1 MIKPAR
7 FTAIKSLV
15 PIAFILTLLTAC
27 KNPADEYFFSV
38 GGTVTE
44 YGTSVPL
51 EGVNVIY
58 TRLWEAGDNLM
69 AVTDEQGNFKIRVRI
84 NRTDRYKLQFK
95 KAGYFDFEDSY
106 LARNSSEV
114 NSNDIS
120 LTEKHKLN
128 LHIINTT
135 KQYEGIKVDG
145 DEYIWG
151 FDTDTTIIK
160 EVNGNIT
167 SHFYYELVEKNS
179 YGSKSITQPVN
190 LEANYDNESTLI
202 LAY

>member
-1 MIKPAR
+1 
-7 FTAIKSLV
+7 
-15 PIAFILTLLTAC
+15 
-27 KNPADEYFFSV
+27 
-38 GGTVTE
+38 
-44 YGTSVPL
+44 
-51 EGVNVIY
+51 
-58 TRLWEAGDNLM
+58 M